1 MVEAIAYVGI
11 LFLILAGIGLAL
23 LKVKKDQK

>member
-23 LKVKKDQK
+23 LKVKKDRK